1 MKNNT
6 YKYITPY
13 LILMLVSCK
22 TTVVT
27 PVDKPEDIGKQ
38 LYSIVTKIPSSTQE
52 EFLSHF
58 LKLEELRT
66 FVNNPEM
73 KISQETKNKVTS
85 WPKDEYYGDFIE
97 KYDKIKERAASYEM
111 DLSRITYDDFTYK
124 INEVNGLKFCD
135 GVLHFNYN
143 EKDYKIE
150 SASIYTKNKYELFRI
165 GRLTEN

>member
-1 MKNNT
+1 
-6 YKYITPY
+6 
-13 LILMLVSCK
+13 MLVSCK

-85 WPKDEYYGDFIE
+85 WPKMNTMVILLRNT
-97 KYDKIKERAASYEM
+97 IR
-111 DLSRITYDDFTYK
+111 
-124 INEVNGLKFCD
+124 
-135 GVLHFNYN
+135 
-143 EKDYKIE
+143 
-150 SASIYTKNKYELFRI
+150 
-165 GRLTEN
+165 